1 MDIKKFKSF
10 YKNKKILVT
19 GHTGFKG
26 TWLCLFL
33 DYFGAKVIG
42 YSLKPKP
49 EDNYLFYKSVS
60 LKKVKSFYGNILN
73 KKKLLLTIKKNKPDL
88 VFHLA
93 AQSLVIKSY
102 LYPKMTFETNV
113 IGTSNILEVCKKQKN
128 LRSLIIATSDK
139 CYLNLE
145 KKKPFSENSILGG
158 NDPYSS
164 SKAMSER
171 LVKIYFDRVYK
182 KTSIGLAT
190 VRAGN
195 VIGGGDF
202 SENRIVPDIIRH
214 ITKKKKLLLRYPKSY
229 RPWQH
234 VFDVLSGYLILGVK
248 LSINNKKFSGPYNF
262 GPKSKKNYTVI
273 NLVHK
278 FMKRLIRKD
287 YKFFYSKKYF
297 FEPSDLGINS
307 DKSRSKLQW
316 KSKYSPS
323 KMIEKTID
331 WYKIFINNPKKI
343 EIFSRKQMF
352 EYFSEL

>member
-1 MDIKKFKSF
+1 MDIKRFKSF

-33 DYFGAKVIG
+33 DYFGARIVG

-49 EDNYLFYKSVS
+49 DDNYLFYKSVS
-60 LKKVKSFYGNILN
+60 FKKVKSFYGNILN
-73 KKKLLLTIKKNKPDL
+73 KKKLLLLIKKNKPDL

-102 LYPKMTFETNV
+102 SHPKMTFETNV

-145 KKKPFSENSILGG
+145 KKIPFTENSKLGG
-158 NDPYSS
+158 NDPYSL

-202 SENRIVPDIIRH
+202 SEDRIVPDIIKH
-214 ITKKKKLLLRYPKSY
+214 ITKKKKLLLRNPKSY

-234 VFDVLSGYLILGVK
+234 VFDVLSGYLNLGVK
-248 LSINNKKFSGPYNF
+248 LSRNNKKFSGPYNF

-273 NLVHK
+273 NLAHK
-278 FMKRLIRKD
+278 FLKKLIREN
-287 YKFFYSKKYF
+287 YKIVYSKKYL
-297 FEPSDLGINS
+297 FEPNYLAINS
-307 DKSRSKLQW
+307 NKSRSKLQW

-343 EIFSRKQMF
+343 EKFSKKQIL
-352 EYFSEL
+352 EYFSDL